1 MSESEYEKAKREL
14 HEAAKKYRQ
23 SIPDT
28 RDEEPQDGENSC
40 SFCGK
45 IESKIEVLV
54 AGPAVFIC
62 NECIKLCN
70 EIISDEDQSKNI

>member
-14 HEAAKKYRQ
+14 HEAAKRYRQ

-28 RDEEPQDGENSC
+28 RDHSQELGENSC

-45 IESKIEVLV
+45 DESQVEVLI
-54 AGPAVFIC
+54 AGPGVFIC
-62 NECIKLCN
+62 NECIEICN
-70 EIISDEDQSKNI
+70 EIISVGNKSKTP